1 MYRITGRVD
10 DVLIVS
16 GHNLGTAEIESAID
30 EHHNVCESA
39 IVGFP
44 HLIKGNGVYAFVIC
58 HNKIEDEDELKRE
71 LNDLVNKIVGPI
83 KLDKIQFVSG
93 HQKLDQEK

>member
-1 MYRITGRVD
+1 MNIIMYVK
-10 DVLIVS
+10 
-16 GHNLGTAEIESAID
+16 
-30 EHHNVCESA
+30 SA

-83 KLDKIQFVSG
+83 AKQTRFNLFQDFL
-93 HQKLDQEK
+93 KLDQEK